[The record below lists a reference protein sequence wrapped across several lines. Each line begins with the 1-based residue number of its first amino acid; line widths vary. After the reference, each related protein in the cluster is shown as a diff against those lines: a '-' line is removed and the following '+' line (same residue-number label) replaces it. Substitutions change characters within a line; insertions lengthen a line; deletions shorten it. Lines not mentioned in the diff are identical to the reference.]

1 MRPTRGV
8 ALVLVLAVT
17 GVLALLIVQIG
28 LNQRSHVAQAQRL
41 LDRSEASLKL
51 YSVENA
57 VLYSMLTRERNANPV
72 DIAGDNPFAKSWN
85 FSGAPFE
92 VGGNTIRLQDL
103 GGLFALPLPGES
115 TEELRKLLIALGF
128 NSTRASEI
136 CESLERAMSDHMLSP
151 LQSLKELAVIAR
163 LSQSEVD
170 KIADVS
176 TIYPVSSF
184 NPQTAPDVVL
194 ATRYPGLAVE
204 GLRAARRTTVLD
216 GARVSQITG
225 EPVDELLVN
234 FLVGPG
240 FRIDVTVKVRGV
252 QLRRQ
257 STWTVRPSN
266 EATPL
271 RLWGYREL
279 KVSS

>member
-103 GGLFALPLPGES
+103 GGLFALPLPGNQPKS
-115 TEELRKLLIALGF
+115 FGSCLSRSV
-128 NSTRASEI
+128 STRREQVKSVNLWKEP
-136 CESLERAMSDHMLSP
+136 CQTTCSRLFSP
-151 LQSLKELAVIAR
+151 LKSLL
-163 LSQSEVD
+163 
-170 KIADVS
+170 
-176 TIYPVSSF
+176 
-184 NPQTAPDVVL
+184 
-194 ATRYPGLAVE
+194 
-204 GLRAARRTTVLD
+204 
-216 GARVSQITG
+216 
-225 EPVDELLVN
+225 
-234 FLVGPG
+234 
-240 FRIDVTVKVRGV
+240 
-252 QLRRQ
+252 
-257 STWTVRPSN
+257 
-266 EATPL
+266 
-271 RLWGYREL
+271 
-279 KVSS
+279 